1 MKTIR
6 NKTRGFLLEGIYV
19 LAAIITITGC
29 KKDKNDIQDQD
40 FADVRLVA
48 SNSSYGS
55 TVRVDPNFING
66 WGIAFS
72 PTGNVWI
79 SSEGAGTSVI
89 YDKSGAQ
96 VLSAVTIPTSGAAT
110 GGEPTGQVFN
120 TSTTDFV
127 IPGSAAAKF
136 IFAGTDGVVSA
147 WTSGGAAVRV
157 VDNSATAAYTGLAMA
172 SDAGNNFLY
181 AANFKANRIDV
192 FDKNFAPVSKAFT
205 DPALPA
211 GYAPFNIQN
220 VGGQL
225 YVMYAKVEEATGEE
239 EKGAGLGY
247 VDVYGPNGS
256 LVKRF
261 TSQGALNAPWGIAM
275 APSGFI
281 KDHNSAILIGN
292 FGDGHINVFDS
303 DGKML
308 GSLMKNDGSQLVI
321 DGLWGIGFAPSTA
334 TGVDPNWLFY
344 AAGPNDEN
352 DGLFGYVKPD

>member
-1 MKTIR
+1 MKTIS
-6 NKTRGFLLEGIYV
+6 NKICGFLFGGIIFN
-19 LAAIITITGC
+19 AAVATMSGC
-29 KKDKNDIQDQD
+29 KKDKSVSNQD
-40 FADVRLVA
+40 FEDVRLVA

-55 TVRVDPNFING
+55 SVRVDPNFING

-79 SSEGAGTSVI
+79 SAQGAGTSVI
-89 YDKSGAQ
+89 YDKTGLQ
-96 VLSAVTIPTSGAAT
+96 VLSAVTIPTSGATT

-120 TSTTDFV
+120 SSTTDFM
-127 IPGSAAAKF
+127 IPNSAAAKF
-136 IFAGTDGVVSA
+136 IFAGTDGVISA
-147 WTSGGAAVRV
+147 WTSGGAAIRV
-157 VDNSATAAYTGLAMA
+157 VDNSSTAAYTGLAIG
-172 SDAGNNFLY
+172 SDGGANFLY

-192 FDKNFAPVSKAFT
+192 FDKNFAAVSKTFT
-205 DPALPA
+205 DPSLPS

-239 EKGAGLGY
+239 EKGAGFGY
-247 VDVYGPNGS
+247 VDIYSTNGTF
-256 LVKRF
+256 VKRF
-261 TSQGALNAPWGIAM
+261 ASQGTLNAPWGIAM

-281 KDHNSAILIGN
+281 KDHSSAILIGN
-292 FGDGHINVFDS
+292 FGDGRITAFDAS
-303 DGKML
+303 GTAL
-308 GSLMKNDGSQLVI
+308 GTLMKNDGNALEI

-352 DGLFGYVKPD
+352 DGLFGYVKPE